1 MGGGTAGL
9 METESICEGAY
20 IGELRQ
26 LAKRLA
32 SYCSMGAS
40 IPIGFPGGASGKEPT
55 CSAGDSRDVG
65 SIPESGRS
73 LGGGNGN
80 HSSIL
85 AWKRISRTE
94 ELGMLRFMGSLR
106 VGCHAAAEQQ

>member
-1 MGGGTAGL
+1 

-26 LAKRLA
+26 LA
-32 SYCSMGAS
+32 YCSMGAS
-40 IPIGFPGGASGKEPT
+40 IPIGFPGGASGKEST

-65 SIPESGRS
+65 SIPGSGRS

-85 AWKRISRTE
+85 AWKRISQTE
-94 ELGMLRFMGSLR
+94 EPGGLQSMGSQR
-106 VGCHAAAEQQ
+106 VEHN